1 MTRISSRISDFL
13 SFIVPTADNLLIL
26 GDFNIHI
33 CCPSKPLVKQFSD
46 LVDSFNLIQ
55 SVCDATHRHGHT
67 LDLVL
72 SWGLSVSNVCV
83 VDNCIS
89 DHSSVIFHFDLPS
102 VISKNKS
109 AVRCVRPVNE
119 TTANCFAEA
128 YAANSMSSII
138 EVSGSSLNTEELTTV
153 FNSVCLDILND
164 VAPLRY
170 KRYKPQSQPWL
181 NNEICGFRRA
191 CRKAERRWRRDRLQ
205 ISYELLKDTLRTY
218 QHAVKAARTK
228 YFSDLI
234 NRTAHCPKVL
244 FSTINTVLNPS
255 IAPLLDSTLY
265 TCEDFLNFFVSKI
278 EHIRKDIVP
287 SSIVLEVPMLSSC
300 IFDSFDHV
308 SLPCLANLVKNIKPS
323 FTSLDAVPP
332 QFLKAGFKTMGPSIL
347 SIVNSSLSNGSVPS
361 CLKHAV
367 VSPLLKKPS
376 LAATELI
383 NFRPISKL
391 PFLSKVIEKVVF
403 SQIAPFLSMNALLDE
418 FQSGFRAGHSTET
431 ALVKVLNDL
440 FLASDS
446 GRAVVLI
453 MLDLS
458 AAFDTVDHSILL
470 KRLECEVGFRGSAL
484 KWFHSYLKDRTFSV
498 NFANVSSSVVP
509 LKYGLPQGSILS
521 PILFSLY
528 MRPLGSICRRYD
540 ISYHMYADDT
550 QIYFPL
556 KVGDEQSLQSL
567 LLCLNEIKIWLSNNF
582 LQLNERKSEI
592 IIFGPSNFKERV
604 VSILA
609 PLEMTVKDNV
619 RNLGVIIDSSLSF
632 DKQINSVVRSSFYHL
647 KIIAKLKPFLSFN
660 DLETVVHA
668 FISSRLDYCNSL
680 YVGISHQQLSRLQL
694 VQNAA
699 ARLLTGTKKREHIT
713 PVLCSLHWLPV
724 KFRIDFKILLVV
736 FKALHN
742 LSPNYISNLIKP
754 YISARSLRSSNQLLL
769 VTPQSKKKSKGDRA
783 FSVAGPKLWNNLP
796 LYIRQAPSVEVFRSQ
811 LKTYLFSLA
820 F

>member
-1 MTRISSRISDFL
+1 M
-13 SFIVPTADNLLIL
+13 
-26 GDFNIHI
+26 
-33 CCPSKPLVKQFSD
+33 
-46 LVDSFNLIQ
+46 
-55 SVCDATHRHGHT
+55 
-67 LDLVL
+67 
-72 SWGLSVSNVCV
+72 
-83 VDNCIS
+83 
-89 DHSSVIFHFDLPS
+89 
-102 VISKNKS
+102 
-109 AVRCVRPVNE
+109 
-119 TTANCFAEA
+119 
-128 YAANSMSSII
+128 
-138 EVSGSSLNTEELTTV
+138 
-153 FNSVCLDILND
+153 
-164 VAPLRY
+164 
-170 KRYKPQSQPWL
+170 
-181 NNEICGFRRA
+181 
-191 CRKAERRWRRDRLQ
+191 
-205 ISYELLKDTLRTY
+205 
-218 QHAVKAARTK
+218 
-228 YFSDLI
+228 
-234 NRTAHCPKVL
+234 
-244 FSTINTVLNPS
+244 
-255 IAPLLDSTLY
+255 
-265 TCEDFLNFFVSKI
+265 
-278 EHIRKDIVP
+278 
-287 SSIVLEVPMLSSC
+287 
-300 IFDSFDHV
+300 
-308 SLPCLANLVKNIKPS
+308 
-323 FTSLDAVPP
+323 
-332 QFLKAGFKTMGPSIL
+332 
-347 SIVNSSLSNGSVPS
+347 
-361 CLKHAV
+361 
-367 VSPLLKKPS
+367 
-376 LAATELI
+376 
-383 NFRPISKL
+383 
-391 PFLSKVIEKVVF
+391 
-403 SQIAPFLSMNALLDE
+403 
-418 FQSGFRAGHSTET
+418 
-431 ALVKVLNDL
+431 
-440 FLASDS
+440 
-446 GRAVVLI
+446 VLI

-470 KRLECEVGFRGSAL
+470 KRLECEVGFRGTAL

-680 YVGISHQQLSRLQL
+680 YVGISHRQLSRLQL

-713 PVLCSLHWLPV
+713 PVLRSLHWLPV

-742 LSPNYISNLIKP
+742 LSPNYISNLIEP
-754 YISARSLRSSNQLLL
+754 YISVRSLRSSNQLLL

-796 LYIRQAPSVEVFRSQ
+796 LYIRQASSVEVFRSQ